1 MVIENCP
8 FRDIDYYTYVYILI
22 LSIIQIVPNEYKK
35 YDIPTS
41 QLEHNIQL
49 YLNNKKKLEEDS
61 TNDYQPTKSDY
72 SDLATKKVELYELY
86 IYNIDIYNRNKK
98 FNRMEE
104 SFRTL
109 LYEWYKGITSKIQN
123 INQTLENYID
133 DNIVNKNEIQSFLL
147 NLDPSLLDLD
157 TPIEYDIYI

>member
-1 MVIENCP
+1 
-8 FRDIDYYTYVYILI
+8 
-22 LSIIQIVPNEYKK
+22 
-35 YDIPTS
+35 
-41 QLEHNIQL
+41 
-49 YLNNKKKLEEDS
+49 
-61 TNDYQPTKSDY
+61 
-72 SDLATKKVELYELY
+72 
-86 IYNIDIYNRNKK
+86 
-98 FNRMEE
+98 MEE